1 MSEVEHMPLEIWT
14 DINGN
19 ATRTQF
25 KGGVKYIRA
34 DERDRLR
41 SALVKCRREL
51 WYCNNQLKYMGA
63 TEGYSVTEA
72 LCEAGA
78 ALTPAGGGKE

>member
-1 MSEVEHMPLEIWT
+1 MSEVEQMPLEIWT

-41 SALVKCRREL
+41 AALAKCRREL
-51 WYCNNQLKYMGA
+51 WRCNEQLKYKGA
-63 TEGYSVTEA
+63 TEGFSVTAALSEA
-72 LCEAGA
+72 QA